1 MFINCIATKY
11 MTRIYVKE
19 NKVNDWKAYLRWSLL
34 NRASKSTMRA
44 DFYGKNIKRER
55 SKRRAC
61 FASNQWSYWRSFELY
76 VEKKFPAEAKS

>member
-34 NRASKSTMRA
+34 NRASKST
-44 DFYGKNIKRER
+44 DIEGGFLEKTLTER

-61 FASNQWSYWRSFELY
+61 LC
-76 VEKKFPAEAKS
+76 K